1 MQIIEEI
8 KNNKLI
14 SNPSE
19 IQKICLDKLKLDPLP
34 NIKSEYWRL
43 SNKSKFSRF
52 LDYSNK
58 NKESKINLP
67 YIKSSE
73 NIIRLIIGE
82 NNSINLEEE
91 NYSIKKLKEI
101 EVVDFIK
108 KNISNFN
115 QNNHWSELLNHCLS
129 SKENILGLN
138 ISGNKIPPLEILS
151 ASSPDSL
158 NAKTLILFFE
168 KNSKVD
174 LLQINLGNENSSLS
188 QSTYFCLEENSS
200 VNHGVVSY
208 GESESNLLN
217 SLNVMQKA
225 KSEYSLGSLHFK
237 FNYARFEISINQL
250 DGNAKTNIKGIQITK
265 NNEQIATY
273 SQMKFNGPNGFL
285 NQINKSLADG
295 KSHAVFEG
303 SIIVPKIAQ
312 KTDASQLSRNLLLSR
327 HAKIDTKPQLEI
339 IADDVKCKHGA
350 TISQLNEEELFYMRS
365 RGLTLAEASKLQLS
379 SYIQEIISSIPFSK
393 NRWNLLDKI
402 LKEN

>member
-19 IQKICLDKLKLDPLP
+19 LQKICLDKLKSNPLP
-34 NIKSEYWRL
+34 NAKSEYWRL
-43 SNKSKFSRF
+43 SNKSKFSSF
-52 LDYSNK
+52 LDHRFK
-58 NKESKINLP
+58 DKESKFNLP
-67 YIKSSE
+67 YEYASN

-82 NNSINLEEE
+82 NNSINIEEE
-91 NYSIKKLKEI
+91 NYSITKLKELEI
-101 EVVDFIK
+101 IDYIK
-108 KNISNFN
+108 KNISNID
-115 QNNHWSELLNHCLS
+115 QNDQWSDILNHCLS
-129 SKENILGLN
+129 SKNNILGLN
-138 ISGNKIPPLEILS
+138 ISGNKIPPIEILS
-151 ASSPDSL
+151 ASSPDSF

-174 LLQINLGNENSSLS
+174 LTQINLGKEKSSLS
-188 QSTYFCLEENSS
+188 QSTYFCLEENTS

-208 GESESNLLN
+208 GENKSNLLN
-217 SLNVMQKA
+217 SLNVIQKA

-237 FNYARFEISINQL
+237 FNYARFEIRINQL
-250 DGNAKTNIKGIQITK
+250 EGNAKTNIKGIQITK

-273 SQMKFNGPNGFL
+273 TNIEFNGPNGFL
-285 NQINKSLADG
+285 DQINKSLADD

-303 SIIVPKIAQ
+303 KIIVPQIAQ
-312 KTDASQLSRNLLLSR
+312 KTDASQLSRNLLLSQ

-350 TISQLNEEELFYMRS
+350 TISQLNEDELFYMRS
-365 RGLTLAEASKLQLS
+365 RGLTITEASQLQLK
-379 SYIQEIISSIPFSK
+379 SYFQEIISCIPISK
-393 NRWNLLDKI
+393 DRWDLLEKL